1 MATQGRSSR
10 SEAPQGK
17 ALSPFNPHAAGI
29 DVGATKI
36 FVSVPPDRDSQPV
49 RSFGSFTRDLHAIA
63 DWLTTCGVTTVAMES
78 TSVYWIP
85 LYEILVAAGL
95 EVYLVN
101 PRALKNGVVH
111 EY

>member
-1 MATQGRSSR
+1 MANPGRSSH
-10 SEAPQGK
+10 SKAPQGE

-29 DVGATKI
+29 DVGAAEI

-49 RSFGSFTRDLHAIA
+49 RSFRSFTCDLHAIA
-63 DWLTTCGVTTVAMES
+63 QWLIACGVTTVAMES

-85 LYEILVAAGL
+85 LYEILVAAGV

-101 PRALKNGVVH
+101 PRK
-111 EY
+111 